1 MADRLRNA
9 ACFPERMTTVLSAE
23 DLLRFREQLRDRER
37 QLLVELRSGRERAE
51 AESFERVASEVPDPG
66 DASVADVA
74 TDGLSAKR
82 QRDYEELQD
91 VQDALTRI
99 EDGTY
104 GTCLTCGEPIEPQR
118 LRAVPTAKYDLQHQ
132 QAIEHRDGSPATP
145 TL

>member
-1 MADRLRNA
+1 
-9 ACFPERMTTVLSAE
+9 MTTALSAE
-23 DLLRFREQLRDRER
+23 DLSRFRDQLRDRER
-37 QLLVELRSGRERAE
+37 QLLDELRSGREQAE

-66 DASVADVA
+66 DASIADVA

-82 QRDYEELQD
+82 QRDYQELRD
-91 VQDALTRI
+91 VQDSLTRI

-118 LRAVPTAKYDLQHQ
+118 LRAVPTAKYDLRHQ
-132 QAIEHRDGSPATP
+132 EQIERQDGAPATP